1 MGSTNTWSVSGS
13 VAGAAFYFRCCS
25 SFDNK
30 ESPSNIRGR
39 LGCKGS
45 NGRRIEVVKRDEE
58 RERENGC
65 WKREW
70 KGVAYAAA
78 TITWRI
84 QRSLILPLCTCKRCV
99 KGGGRVKCT
108 RKVPIFEGC
117 TPCLITPDMDGRKP
131 TLWLSHWG
139 GLMVFEL
146 VSWCF
151 IVSPALKVIGD

>member
-58 RERENGC
+58 RERE
-65 WKREW
+65 WLLE
-70 KGVAYAAA
+70 KGVKRGGICGGNHHLTDPTLAHFAFMHVASRA
-78 TITWRI
+78 VEGLNVREKCQFSRGARRVLLRRTWMAGNR
-84 QRSLILPLCTCKRCV
+84 RSDSLIGV
-99 KGGGRVKCT
+99 G
-108 RKVPIFEGC
+108 
-117 TPCLITPDMDGRKP
+117 
-131 TLWLSHWG
+131 
-139 GLMVFEL
+139 
-146 VSWCF
+146 
-151 IVSPALKVIGD
+151 